1 MKIIPEKILFFDL
14 DGTLIDTDYLNWFS
28 YTEACKY
35 VCNKEF
41 EDLQKVHNEYRKKEI
56 FLNHSVRIA
65 QISNILR
72 DINENY
78 SKFDYNKRLD
88 SNYFKKGEEKCL
100 YYDEII
106 SKKREIYSKCIYF
119 SKKIEENVSILKRFS
134 KTNRIILVSNC
145 RKTRGLETLK
155 YHQLDK
161 YFYRMFFLEDRMLS
175 ENKYENAIRELG
187 VSSWDIITFEDD
199 DKEIENAQKVGI
211 KDINVDIDVEMN
223 LKDVAYNIFGKITDK
238 ILFYQNNDA
247 KIRVEIDKDTLEY
260 LLKDREENI
269 YIDENICYFPKKEGE
284 SFQPKGKR
292 YRILK
297 GGLKEFII
305 DPNLFLKQKIKG
317 FYHKDYFS
325 SGNWDKEGELEYLI
339 WSLKNDSGCKYSHKR
354 YLSTAYKRLKIIL
367 QRDLPKIKDKI
378 NVDSLA
384 VCIVPRAKEG
394 SVYNEDQL
402 LFRKAVS
409 DTVDKI
415 EKGFINGTK
424 YLVRHTS
431 TKTTHLKQDNE
442 GIRPYIGITKNTCYI
457 SDNVIG
463 KDILLIDDI
472 YTKTVN
478 IDEDA
483 IQALLDKGARS
494 VHFYAVGKTYSY
506 K

>member
-1 MKIIPEKILFFDL
+1 MKITPEKILFFDL
-14 DGTLIDTDYLNWFS
+14 DGTLVDTDYLNWIS

-35 VCNKEF
+35 VGNKEF
-41 EDLQKVHNEYRKKEI
+41 EDFQKVYNELYEKEGELLHYQRPYW
-56 FLNHSVRIA
+56 LN
-65 QISNILR
+65 NILR
-72 DINENY
+72 DIDENY
-78 SKFDYNKRLD
+78 SKFDYDKRLD
-88 SNYFKKGEEKCL
+88 SNYFKEGKGNCQ

-106 SKKREIYSKCIYF
+106 SKKQEIYSKYIYF

-134 KTNRIILVSNC
+134 KINRIILVSNC
-145 RKTRGLETLK
+145 RRARGMETLE

-175 ENKYENAIRELG
+175 ENKYENAIRDLG
-187 VSSWDIITFEDD
+187 VSSHDIIAFEDD

-211 KDINVDIDVEMN
+211 KDINVDVETN
-223 LKDVAYNIFGKITDK
+223 LKDLAYNIFEKFTDK
-238 ILFYQNNDA
+238 LLFYQNDDA
-247 KIRVEIDKDTLEY
+247 KIRVEIEKDTLEY

-269 YIDENICYFPKKEGE
+269 YIDESIYYFPKKEGE
-284 SFQPKGKR
+284 SFQPEGKK

-325 SGNWDKEGELEYLI
+325 GGGWNLEGRLEHLI
-339 WSLKNDSGCKYSHKR
+339 WSLKNDSGCKDSHKR

-367 QRDLPKIKDKI
+367 QRDLPKIKEKI

-384 VCIVPRAKEG
+384 VCVVPRAKEG
-394 SVYNEDQL
+394 FVYNEDQL

-415 EKGFINGTK
+415 GKGFINGTK

-442 GIRPYIGITKNTCYI
+442 GILPYIGITKDTCYI
-457 SDNVIG
+457 SDNVID
-463 KDILLIDDI
+463 KDILLVDDI

-494 VHFYAVGKTYSY
+494 VHFYTVGKTYSY